1 VNPINWCPIEQEY
14 YLDGLAFTAA
24 DKRPYRVQLGGK
36 EPLVSRNLY
45 QVLRLKG
52 ITGHASG
59 NVDSAEP
66 NLIPGGAAQILAM
79 PLNPKKKL
87 KKFIIKALSN
97 EVVIGLMGLTLEQ

>member
-1 VNPINWCPIEQEY
+1 
-14 YLDGLAFTAA
+14 
-24 DKRPYRVQLGGK
+24 
-36 EPLVSRNLY
+36 VSRNLY
-45 QVLRLKG
+45 QALRLKG

-66 NLIPGGAAQILAM
+66 NLIPNGAAQILAM

-97 EVVIGLMGLTLEQ
+97 EVIIGLMGLTLEQ